1 MAGLRHFELTETQ
14 KGFVYLIVGI
24 VVLLYAFNFF
34 QAWLNTLVIIGGILL
49 TGYGFM
55 KIGGIE
61 KIKELVSKSK
71 K

>member
-1 MAGLRHFELTETQ
+1 MANFTKFELTENQ
-14 KGFVYLIVGI
+14 KGIVYIVVGI

-34 QAWLNTLVIIGGILL
+34 QAWLNTLVVVAGILL

-61 KIKELVSKSK
+61 RIKALISKTK